1 MMLKIYVPMAIDAFN
16 RRTGIHQTEEQRA
29 NLIALVNTAAGQI
42 ETKLD
47 QGVMSVAHVHVD
59 NPTVL
64 AAAQNL
70 VALAPVV
77 TANLGVT
84 ADGVAAMIVG
94 AVDTSKHGAAPAVM
108 SFTGAS
114 ISPAEMPAQMPS
126 LTIVKP

>member
-1 MMLKIYVPMAIDAFN
+1 MSLDLSSIAQSILAVVSAVVAMMLKIYVPQAIDAFN

-47 QGVMSVAHVHVD
+47 QGVMNVAHVEVA

-64 AAAQNL
+64 AAAREL
-70 VALAPVV
+70 VSLAPVV

-84 ADGVAAMIVG
+84 TDGVAAMIVG
-94 AVDTSKHGAAPAVM
+94 AVDTAKHGAPAATVPAP
-108 SFTGAS
+108 
-114 ISPAEMPAQMPS
+114 
-126 LTIVKP
+126 